1 MKSAGRSE
9 LVIRCT
15 ICFSTIGQVSFALTG
30 YKSAK
35 QLSPEAGC
43 NGLIPAIKEHEL
55 FEHHLH
61 CTLEGMLLL
70 PCGWDYFCTQAF
82 SLIDYFLC

>member
-15 ICFSTIGQVSFALTG
+15 ICCSTIGQVCFARTG

-35 QLSPEAGC
+35 QLTLEAEC
-43 NGLIPAIKEHEL
+43 NGFISAIKEQEL
-55 FEHHLH
+55 FGHHLH

-70 PCGWDYFCTQAF
+70 SCGWNYFCAQVLA
-82 SLIDYFLC
+82 LIDYFLR